1 MNRGRSN
8 SRSSDPHPERKRQC
22 VFTTELH
29 RLRMQ
34 AGISQEAL
42 AFEADVSVSMVA
54 RLERGDR
61 FPSLDMATRLADVL
75 GNHLLRKVSLDEFRT
90 QIIGETA

>member
-8 SRSSDPHPERKRQC
+8 SRSADPHPERKRQC
-22 VFTTELH
+22 VFTTELQ

-34 AGISQEAL
+34 AGISQETL
-42 AFEADVSVSMVA
+42 AFDAEVSVSMVA

-61 FPSLDMATRLADVL
+61 FPSLDMATRLAEVL
-75 GNHLLRKVSLDEFRT
+75 GKHLLRHVSLEEFRT
-90 QIIGETA
+90 EILKEGA